1 MLRRHKPGLTPDAVA
16 KGMVSKAAQVF
27 SVQDAS
33 YGTNVF
39 AQAHH
44 SFLRR
49 TLRCS
54 RSKLMLCPPCMQAIF
69 SIKPMQFPQAT
80 RKLGDNYI
88 EGFTDDKPVKKFFAD
103 KYELLCADT
112 KFCPCYNAL
121 FVYEH
126 GCLTRA
132 CGQTG

>member
-1 MLRRHKPGLTPDAVA
+1 MHEYLSKAHEEAAKHKPGLTPDAVA
-16 KGMVSKAAQVF
+16 KGMVSKAA
-27 SVQDAS
+27 
-33 YGTNVF
+33 
-39 AQAHH
+39 
-44 SFLRR
+44 
-49 TLRCS
+49 
-54 RSKLMLCPPCMQAIF
+54 QAIF